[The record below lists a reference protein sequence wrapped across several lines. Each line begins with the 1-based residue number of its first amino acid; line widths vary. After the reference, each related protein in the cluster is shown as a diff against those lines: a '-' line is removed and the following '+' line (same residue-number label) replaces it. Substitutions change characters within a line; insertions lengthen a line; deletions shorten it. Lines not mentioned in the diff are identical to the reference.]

1 MGCCL
6 QSQSTQVS
14 SQRVPESAP
23 SLLRLADGRAPRPKR
38 GAERGRAR
46 ERGWGTRRGRS
57 RSARPRCYLSANNV
71 ATRGEHRDFWGFG
84 GNRERG
90 GGLRSGDHTGEPRP
104 RPRPRPRRAL
114 PASRPHRGIRT
125 AAPPIPHFQPLNSG
139 PLPLPFR
146 PHPRL
151 RGAVALSQAH
161 RRPHPRAA
169 PPAYSLRVPHENTEA
184 RRPKNGSSR
193 RWSEKERCGR
203 RDLLSEAPC

>member
-90 GGLRSGDHTGEPRP
+90 GGLRSGDHT
-104 RPRPRPRRAL
+104 
-114 PASRPHRGIRT
+114 
-125 AAPPIPHFQPLNSG
+125 
-139 PLPLPFR
+139 
-146 PHPRL
+146 
-151 RGAVALSQAH
+151 AH